1 MFPVIARFAVLMLAS
16 RLFERLAEHPR
27 VAPLVNSRKGRLA
40 LLVLGFGLRRHSRT
54 RYLGQAMRLARGHHR

>member
-1 MFPVIARFAVLMLAS
+1 MFPFIARFAVLLLAS

-27 VAPLVNSRKGRLA
+27 VAHLLNTRKGRLT

-54 RYLGQAMRLARGHHR
+54 RYVGHVMRLARGHHR